1 MSNENGGIRI
11 NKYLSE
17 YGVCSRR
24 EADRL
29 IASGQVYI
37 GDKKAEMG
45 DRVLPGQKVRVK
57 GVPVKEKDPE
67 VLLIFNKPRGVVC
80 TSQKKDRNNI
90 IDHIGYPVRVYPIG
104 RLDQDSE
111 GLILLTNC
119 GPLANML
126 THPSFRHEKEY
137 VVRVD
142 RPVTDDFLKRMGAGV
157 PILGT
162 RTNPCTVRKRG
173 EREFSIILTQGMNR
187 QIRRMCEYFG
197 YRVLRLRR
205 IRIMEIT
212 LGDLQPGQYR
222 EATRREWSMLKKQLH
237 IQNKSENNGGNH
249 GRSSSENKRTGT
261 KAKRS
266 R

>member
-1 MSNENGGIRI
+1 MSTENKGIRI

-17 YGVCSRR
+17 HGVCSRR

-29 IASGQVYI
+29 IGSGQVRI
-37 GDKKAEMG
+37 GEKEARMG
-45 DRVLPGQKVRVK
+45 DRVLPGQQVWLRNRPVR
-57 GVPVKEKDPE
+57 EKDPE
-67 VLLIFNKPRGVVC
+67 VLLVFHKPRGVVC
-80 TSQKKDRNNI
+80 TAQKKDPDNI
-90 IDHIGYPVRVYPIG
+90 VDYIDYPVRVYPVG

-137 VVRVD
+137 LVRVD
-142 RPVTDDFLKRMGAGV
+142 RPVTDTFLKRMAEGV

-162 RTNPCTVRKRG
+162 RTSPCRVRKKG
-173 EREFSIILTQGMNR
+173 DREFSIILTQGMNR

-197 YRVLRLRR
+197 YRVLRLKRVR
-205 IRIMEIT
+205 ILDIH
-212 LGDLQPGQYR
+212 LGNLAPGQYR
-222 EATRREWSMLKKQLH
+222 EATKQEWSMLKQQLRK
-237 IQNKSENNGGNH
+237 QNKTERDGENH
-249 GRSSSENKRTGT
+249 GRRPSENERTGT